1 MKRLIVI
8 VFAILGMIVGVSFGA
23 TTVGMNGLNWL
34 SIGGEIGVK
43 TPIVLDLGFLQFTV
57 GFWCKINI
65 AGVLFMVV
73 FALVS
78 KKVLD
83 WLKI

>member
-8 VFAILGMIVGVSFGA
+8 VFAILGMIVGVSFGTSLA
-23 TTVGMNGLNWL
+23 GTSGLNWL
-34 SIGGEIGVK
+34 STGGEIGIK
-43 TPIVLDLGFLQFTV
+43 NPIILDLGFLQFTV

-73 FALVS
+73 FTLVS
-78 KKVLD
+78 KKILD